1 MDFRVLGTIV
11 SCDPPLCRR
20 QTGVIISI
28 LKKGDWNSMA
38 VQWVRL
44 CPLTAQDLGPI
55 SGQGTKITQDVRW
68 PNNKIRPKTGV
79 QNCQV
84 GNWPIIRKIV
94 GSRLGPGAHP
104 PPSVSE
110 KNSFLSKPKTSS
122 WTSYLHS
129 PAFMQRRV
137 RFASVWVSQVDP
149 VWEPKTH
156 SLCTPGTSG
165 PALFRDIANPKPVLR
180 D

>member
-104 PPSVSE
+104 PPSVSTGLGE
-110 KNSFLSKPKTSS
+110 GHCVTEAM
-122 WTSYLHS
+122 W
-129 PAFMQRRV
+129 RV
-137 RFASVWVSQVDP
+137 PRAC
-149 VWEPKTH
+149 
-156 SLCTPGTSG
+156 LG
-165 PALFRDIANPKPVLR
+165 N
-180 D
+180 